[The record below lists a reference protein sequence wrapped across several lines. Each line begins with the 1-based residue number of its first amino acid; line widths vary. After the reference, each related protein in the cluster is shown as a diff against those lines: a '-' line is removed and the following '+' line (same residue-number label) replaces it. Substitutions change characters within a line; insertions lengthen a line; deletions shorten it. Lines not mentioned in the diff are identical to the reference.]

1 MEEDCGETTT
11 EMGRH
16 HKKRLLDAAE
26 CKATGEINREQ
37 GYMEANTEE
46 VQAS

>member
-16 HKKRLLDAAE
+16 QKRLLVAAE
-26 CKATGEINREQ
+26 CKAMEETNRE
-37 GYMEANTEE
+37 
-46 VQAS
+46 